1 MKRSSE
7 KKFTNLPVPKQ
18 LKASL
23 SSPTSKNNMLESA
36 RTKSPSVTVEGTSAM
51 SSSKESRKS
60 LSPSR
65 VPVPMY
71 GVRYITDDMIKKQA
85 KEENMKLITHL
96 NLNLSKDIG
105 MKKIKYIEGLDQLH
119 QLQTLNLSNNMIEK
133 MEKMDKL
140 LKLRVLNLSSN
151 CIYKIEGLENLIL
164 LQTLD
169 LTNNKIEQIPSWLP
183 KKLKALR
190 VFRIA
195 ENRLDSLSEI
205 SKLKS
210 LSDLH
215 QLDYG
220 KNPLVELPHHRLF
233 IIFQLCTVEL
243 LDGHQVSREER
254 KTAQERFAQ
263 EEMGKLEQKLEVE
276 EKKNKNLEETHRKS
290 ASEISV
296 RNATAVQYKMKD
308 KESREKIK
316 DLEQE
321 LKVKEDLLKKK
332 TTDLTKA
339 SEKHYQLEQELAFF
353 KIDSKFDSLGKRPL
367 VNANESGDDGGLIG
381 ESPYIGKARYSSNQ
395 YAQESFIS
403 SPHVNQITR
412 QTFNISTPD
421 DNFGFNKLPSVD
433 NKLVEKQKE
442 LEQAD
447 KKLKALMDDLEWT
460 EKKLLRATAE
470 MKKMTKSE
478 TPDHFKGDEKFKIR
492 QRLARKMS
500 NVTKL
505 RDMATQVES
514 EIDRKQ
520 QKIQED
526 KKQLGKIM
534 EELGKQPKEN
544 NQNYE
549 RKQAL
554 KVDKEQQINESNEV
568 YKNLKVELEDMM
580 DNIDRETEEIKKL
593 EQQLREDQIENNEEM
608 RQELDDVVNGLQDY
622 IQNIQDQTELQKK
635 QCDDVTREKNNLQD
649 KVKRLEQELRM
660 LNIPDTSQKHMNE
673 GRLNESLEVRRL
685 NDEIKRLQNTL
696 KEEKRKCLEADQL
709 VMALQNQTN
718 RKEKV
723 LSNKIGTQTSPQNE
737 RRLDN
742 SWEVKRLNDEVRRLQ
757 DSLKEEERKNIEA
770 DRLVMALK
778 NQTKKKENVLL
789 KKTGTQTD
797 ERNER
802 RLDDSREIKRLNDK
816 VKQLQNNL
824 KEAEQKH
831 KENERRLNDSSEVKR
846 LNNEIRQL
854 QNDLNKEERKQRQNI
869 SASGKIRASCSES
882 SEKSSLYSDEKELYE
897 ELQRELM
904 ELKRFMRNKMQ
915 EDERHL
921 ADMETEAAKWRSEV
935 HDKEEEFKAE
945 IERQRQEA
953 DLLWEKQEAR
963 IQVIGDD
970 LKNAEREADL
980 LQKILDAKDQH
991 LQNETQ
997 EVDLFNKVSTKQEE
1011 ELARLYDIL
1020 ESQRNE
1026 IEKLNALLDNLAHN
1040 GPDKVGPGFDEKL
1053 WQVRQQVNDL
1063 KETLAMQ
1070 SAYIQ
1075 NMEKTEN
1082 VESGIQTD
1090 YIPQNSG
1097 VSLPMYSKQ
1106 TSRPQEENLIINNIP
1121 GATSSPKHIPYISMS
1136 QPFSDNQTYLQSNS
1150 LIQPK
1155 QIMSSSKP
1163 FSQPPVSPTRHRSH
1177 QKDMYSPLHEP
1188 QSNSPLNEPQSN
1200 LSHAQPLLHQPVSST
1215 RHHPHQNN
1223 VLQSV
1228 YEPQSNLDE
1237 PDHTSKRS
1245 PLRPSQET
1253 LLPSQEIKRSPN
1265 RELFINP
1272 IQQQAIN
1279 NGFIKQ
1285 NKGRSIRKLN
1295 FPPEKS
1301 ASTPIFKSVNE
1312 YPVTQREEETREAA
1326 IKLMNIKDHENRPLQ
1341 YISQPNLSTQSAFE
1355 RVHRPAP
1362 YNPIQNV
1369 LSPGVETSHMIP
1381 PPSPHTPYYLSHPS
1395 AKSVS
1400 GNQENI
1406 ATNDDY
1412 RQYVTPAVAGYP
1424 INQPLQSPHHY
1435 GYQVPRPQN
1444 YVLQQRS
1451 RQTNAFHPI
1460 PKDQAINE
1468 NYNPEMP
1475 YPHYVSDKVYYSPQ
1489 GNNTVYVRH
1498 KNSGRRIKKDHYMEE
1513 LRPIASGTP
1522 IKYGRPHIVYEESWT
1537 NPPSPIRKVIDT
1549 RPHEEVIT
1557 TSYDDEDHLFCN
1569 VSEHH
1574 ELEDIQHDLE
1584 DRIKSLKKRIKSL
1597 KNEGVKERQYFEEDY
1612 HLILRLRR
1620 ALEKSRDELI
1630 DLDKAIGKKRQNLRE
1645 ICREESQL
1653 KEDSVSAKIELQS
1666 LKKNNDRILA
1676 KEEEKATMDR
1686 LLAKKSQVY
1695 LQEEIKCLEKTLIKR
1710 KSQLHETQQLL
1721 KEYQTDLLQAKE
1733 KLAETDETRNKVE
1746 DNLKDTIKETD
1757 EIEIRANQAGAELV
1771 KILEQLA
1778 DTKLQ
1783 LQDCKLQRQHEEHTL
1798 KDIKKIMSIK
1808 DGEYKDLQ
1816 TKIEHSTQEFH
1827 KLQTDLITAT
1837 EQEKIVVDTLKD
1849 SDDLLTK
1856 RRIELSCMNDQLE
1869 SHRCDVESL
1878 NHELCKVSTELKY
1891 IEDEKDR
1898 KQSEFTK
1905 VLKEADIQLANKHI
1919 EIREKSELEQL
1930 SFEIRH
1936 KSSEVERLHQILSQ
1950 KREDVERLAKERNL
1964 IQERISALKQEKD
1977 MMSDSCKTFDEKM
1990 KQLKR
1995 NHSDME
2001 DKIEDKSNRLD
2012 SLDREIQQKEKE
2024 MGEYIKQKNSL
2035 IKETQ
2040 SLQHHLKE
2048 SKEVM
2053 KKMQEDIVVMK
2064 EKLDT
2069 SEKDLDY
2076 MYQQQNLA
2084 RKELDVLNRSIKTN
2098 RAVNDGLVLKE
2109 ANELTDYEE
2118 QLKLTK
2124 ELEDEKMKRTAEK
2137 LTLLQ
2142 KQVREL
2148 ESELKERNQEK
2159 NELAKALAMS
2169 YEELQKA
2176 WKVKA
2181 EENQTQ
2187 DDKDRSIHT
2196 SSQDKWKKQ
2205 AVKEQQ
2211 EQEQD
2216 YLRYQL
2222 RQQMLRYADSMEKT
2236 RLESEVTV
2244 NGLKRKLNNLQE
2256 VLFNSTELDDIQITE
2271 RTTKSG
2277 SYSPSRSPRLM
2288 ARRLPIQCDD
2298 KQAPQPPE
2306 YYDQYL
2312 QEIHY

>member
-1 MKRSSE
+1 
-7 KKFTNLPVPKQ
+7 
-18 LKASL
+18 
-23 SSPTSKNNMLESA
+23 MLESA
-36 RTKSPSVTVEGTSAM
+36 RTKSPSVTVEGTGKM
-51 SSSKESRKS
+51 SSHKESRKS

-71 GVRYITDDMIKKQA
+71 GVRYITDDMIKKQT

-96 NLNLSKDIG
+96 NLNLSKDVG

-169 LTNNKIEQIPSWLP
+169 LTNNKIELIPSWLP
-183 KKLKALR
+183 KRLKALR

-205 SKLKS
+205 TKLKS

-243 LDGHQVSREER
+243 LDGQKVSKEER

-263 EEMGKLEQKLEVE
+263 EEMGKLEQMLEVE
-276 EKKNKNLEETHRKS
+276 EKKNKTLEETHRKS

-308 KESREKIK
+308 KESQEKIK

-367 VNANESGDDGGLIG
+367 VNVNESGDDSGLIG

-421 DNFGFNKLPSVD
+421 DNSGFNKLPSVD

-460 EKKLLRATAE
+460 EKKLLKATAE

-526 KKQLGKIM
+526 KKQLGKIV
-534 EELGKQPKEN
+534 EEIGKQPKDN

-549 RKQAL
+549 RKWAL
-554 KVDKEQQINESNEV
+554 KVDKEQQINESNEI

-660 LNIPDTSQKHMNE
+660 LNIPDTLQKHKNE
-673 GRLNESLEVRRL
+673 GRLNDSLEVRRL
-685 NDEIKRLQNTL
+685 NDEIKRLQNTV
-696 KEEKRKCLEADQL
+696 KEEKRKVREADQL

-718 RKEKV
+718 RKENI
-723 LSNKIGTQTSPQNE
+723 LSKKIGTQTSPQNE

-742 SWEVKRLNDEVRRLQ
+742 SWEIKRLHDEVRQLQ
-757 DSLKEEERKNIEA
+757 DSLKEEERKNIQA
-770 DRLVMALK
+770 DQLVMALK
-778 NQTKKKENVLL
+778 NQTKKENVLS
-789 KKTGTQTD
+789 KKMGTQTD

-802 RLDDSREIKRLNDK
+802 RLDNSREIKRLNDQ

-854 QNDLNKEERKQRQNI
+854 QKDLYKEERKQRQNI
-869 SASGKIRASCSES
+869 SASGKIRESCSES

-915 EDERHL
+915 EDEKHL
-921 ADMETEAAKWRSEV
+921 ADMETEAAKWRFEV
-935 HDKEEEFKAE
+935 HDKEKEFKAE
-945 IERQRQEA
+945 MERQRQEA
-953 DLLWEKQEAR
+953 DLIWEKQEAR

-1020 ESQRNE
+1020 ESQRSE
-1026 IEKLNALLDNLAHN
+1026 IEKLNALLDELAHN
-1040 GPDKVGPGFDEKL
+1040 GPAKVGPGFDDRL

-1075 NMEKTEN
+1075 NMEKTEH

-1097 VSLPMYSKQ
+1097 VSLPKYSNQ
-1106 TSRPQEENLIINNIP
+1106 TSRPQEENLIIDNIP
-1121 GATSSPKHIPYISMS
+1121 GATSSPKHIPRISMS
-1136 QPFSDNQTYLQSNS
+1136 QPISDNQTYLQSNS
-1150 LIQPK
+1150 LIPPK
-1155 QIMSSSKP
+1155 QIVSSYKPSCAEPMSH
-1163 FSQPPVSPTRHRSH
+1163 QPVSTTRHRSH
-1177 QKDMYSPLHEP
+1177 QKDIYSPLHEP
-1188 QSNSPLNEPQSN
+1188 QSNSPLNGPQSN
-1200 LSHAQPLLHQPVSST
+1200 HSHAQPLLHQPVSST
-1215 RHHPHQNN
+1215 RHHPHQNH
-1223 VLQSV
+1223 VHQSV
-1228 YEPQSNLDE
+1228 FEPQSNLDD
-1237 PDHTSKRS
+1237 PDYTSKRS

-1253 LLPSQEIKRSPN
+1253 VLPSQEIKSSPN
-1265 RELFINP
+1265 RELLVNP
-1272 IQQQAIN
+1272 LPQQAIN
-1279 NGFIKQ
+1279 NGFIKP

-1295 FPPEKS
+1295 FPLEKS
-1301 ASTPIFKSVNE
+1301 ASTPIFKSGHE
-1312 YPVTQREEETREAA
+1312 YPVEQKREEETREPA
-1326 IKLMNIKDHENRPLQ
+1326 IKLMNGEDHENEPLQ
-1341 YISQPNLSTQSAFE
+1341 YHSQPNLSTQSAFE
-1355 RVHRPAP
+1355 RVYRPAP

-1381 PPSPHTPYYLSHPS
+1381 PPPPQFIPHTPYYLSQPS
-1395 AKSVS
+1395 AKTLP

-1412 RQYVTPAVAGYP
+1412 RQYVSPSSAGYP
-1424 INQPLQSPHHY
+1424 KNQPIQSPHHY

-1460 PKDQAINE
+1460 PNDQPLNE
-1468 NYNPEMP
+1468 NYNPEIP

-1489 GNNTVYVRH
+1489 GDNTVYVRH
-1498 KNSGRRIKKDHYMEE
+1498 KNSGRRIKKDHYTEE
-1513 LRPIASGTP
+1513 LRPLASGTP
-1522 IKYGRPHIVYEESWT
+1522 IKHGRPHIVYEESWT
-1537 NPPSPIRKVIDT
+1537 NPPSPIRKVRDT
-1549 RPHEEVIT
+1549 RPRDDVIT
-1557 TSYDDEDHLFCN
+1557 TSYDDEDYLFCN

-1584 DRIKSLKKRIKSL
+1584 NRIMSLKKRIKSL
-1597 KNEGVKERQYFEEDY
+1597 KNEDLKERQYFEEDY

-1620 ALEKSRDELI
+1620 ALEKRRDELI
-1630 DLDKAIGKKRQNLRE
+1630 DLDQAIGKKRQNLKE

-1676 KEEEKATMDR
+1676 KEEEKATLDR
-1686 LLAKKSQVY
+1686 LMAKKSQVY

-1710 KSQLHETQQLL
+1710 KSQLYETQQLL

-1733 KLAETDETRNKVE
+1733 KLAETAETRNKVE
-1746 DNLKDTIKETD
+1746 DNMKDTIKETD

-1783 LQDCKLQRQHEEHTL
+1783 LQDCQLQRQNEEHTL
-1798 KDIKKIMSIK
+1798 RDIKKVMSIK
-1808 DGEYKDLQ
+1808 DGEYKNLQ
-1816 TKIEHSTQEFH
+1816 TKIEHSTQELH

-1837 EQEKIVVDTLKD
+1837 EQEKVVVDTLKE

-1878 NHELCKVSTELKY
+1878 NHELCKVNTELKY

-1919 EIREKSELEQL
+1919 EIREKSELERL
-1930 SFEIRH
+1930 NFEIRH

-1950 KREDVERLAKERNL
+1950 KREDVERLANERNL

-1977 MMSDSCKTFDEKM
+1977 MMSDSCKTFDEKL

-2001 DKIEDKSNRLD
+2001 DKIEDKSDRLD
-2012 SLDREIQQKEKE
+2012 SLDRDIQQKEKE
-2024 MGEYIKQKNSL
+2024 MEEYIKQKNSL

-2053 KKMQEDIVVMK
+2053 KKMQEDILVMK
-2064 EKLDT
+2064 ETLDT
-2069 SEKDLDY
+2069 SEKLD
-2076 MYQQQNLA
+2076 
-2084 RKELDVLNRSIKTN
+2084 
-2098 RAVNDGLVLKE
+2098 
-2109 ANELTDYEE
+2109 
-2118 QLKLTK
+2118 
-2124 ELEDEKMKRTAEK
+2124 DEKMKRTTEK
-2137 LTLLQ
+2137 LTLVQ
-2142 KQVREL
+2142 KHVQEL
-2148 ESELKERNQEK
+2148 ESELKERNHEK
-2159 NELAKALAMS
+2159 NELAKALAIS
-2169 YEELQKA
+2169 YEELQKT

-2187 DDKDRSIHT
+2187 DDKDKSVYT

-2236 RLESEVTV
+2236 RLESEETV

-2256 VLFNSTELDDIQITE
+2256 VLFNSTESDDIQIMD

-2298 KQAPQPPE
+2298 KQAPQPTE